1 VPKLWEATIEAH
13 RREVRDAILDTTA
26 ALASQHGVLSVT
38 MSQVAE
44 ETGIGRATLY
54 KYFPDVEAILLAW
67 RDRNIA
73 MHLEQLRRLAEPG
86 ASPWADLVAVLEAYA
101 LIRHQHPHD
110 SELATFLHRPEHLAR
125 PQQQVSDFI
134 RPLIAEAAKTGD
146 VRDDVA
152 PQELA
157 QYCVHALGAAAG
169 LRGKTGV
176 QRLVAVV
183 LAGLRPEAA
192 ARH

>member
-1 VPKLWEATIEAH
+1 
-13 RREVRDAILDTTA
+13 
-26 ALASQHGVLSVT
+26 
-38 MSQVAE
+38 
-44 ETGIGRATLY
+44 
-54 KYFPDVEAILLAW
+54 
-67 RDRNIA
+67 
-73 MHLEQLRRLAEPG
+73 
-86 ASPWADLVAVLEAYA
+86 
-101 LIRHQHPHD
+101 
-110 SELATFLHRPEHLAR
+110 
-125 PQQQVSDFI
+125 VSDFI